1 MPRTPLWPYM
11 IAMVS
16 TKTLSARDPDHNASR
31 KPSDT
36 SSNRPLRKTSSTV
49 GSSTW
54 VMLSSVRNCAAY
66 SRIEAVTWST
76 VVRPT
81 SCPT

>member
-11 IAMVS
+11 IEMVS
-16 TKTLSARDPDHNASR
+16 TKTLSAREPDHSARRN
-31 KPSDT
+31 PSDT
-36 SSNRPLRKTSSTV
+36 SSNRPLRNTSSTV
-49 GSSTW
+49 GSRTW
-54 VMLSSVRNCAAY
+54 VMLASVRNWAAY

-76 VVRPT
+76 AARPT